1 MFRVI
6 NQICVVFSTLEY
18 VPCGNLAK
26 VDKRAPISEG
36 FEALIFSSGK
46 IGKV

>member
-1 MFRVI
+1 MCSF
-6 NQICVVFSTLEY
+6 QHTLEY
-18 VPCGNLAK
+18 VPCGTLAK

-36 FEALIFSSGK
+36 FETLIFSSGK